1 MAQENKFFFTL
12 SYNPETRRLASTQG
26 EIRIGASHQANLP
39 ELREG
44 NLSEFYEKQA
54 KDNISKIGFVENGDD
69 ISINGGNNSAVSSG
83 ENDTNG
89 ILEQNSEECNDGS
102 IDNRFQSLAMID
114 AGFFWTLIHLNR
126 LYEFSLSRR
135 IYPSLTSE

>member
-1 MAQENKFFFTL
+1 M
-12 SYNPETRRLASTQG
+12 
-26 EIRIGASHQANLP
+26 
-39 ELREG
+39 
-44 NLSEFYEKQA
+44 SEFYEKQA

-114 AGFFWTLIHLNR
+114 AGFF
-126 LYEFSLSRR
+126 
-135 IYPSLTSE
+135 